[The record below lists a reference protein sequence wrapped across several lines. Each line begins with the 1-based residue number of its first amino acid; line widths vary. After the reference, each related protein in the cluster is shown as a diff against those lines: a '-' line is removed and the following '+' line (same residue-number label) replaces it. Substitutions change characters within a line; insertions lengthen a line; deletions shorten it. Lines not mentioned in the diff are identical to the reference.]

1 MGSMKVH
8 QFARGF
14 WEHEP
19 SLTLGC
25 KRLRPLA
32 PKLANS
38 DSVAAFDL
46 KSFIRP
52 ESGPRKLGCS
62 DDKRDSPQ
70 VCVSN
75 SQLIFYF
82 NCPLISA
89 TVTLTANYC
98 TAAPWLLGSCLTYLN
113 LLLNC
118 NSDSPHASLIT

>member
-1 MGSMKVH
+1 MGSSISMKVH

-38 DSVAAFDL
+38 VDTVASFDL

-52 ESGPRKLGCS
+52 ESGPRKLGSS
-62 DDKRDSPQ
+62 DDHKRDSPQ
-70 VCVSN
+70 VRVHLSLSLSLCLYIYIYIYIYIYSF
-75 SQLIFYF
+75 SILI
-82 NCPLISA
+82 P
-89 TVTLTANYC
+89 TL
-98 TAAPWLLGSCLTYLN
+98 LMHLN
-113 LLLNC
+113 L
-118 NSDSPHASLIT
+118 IT

>member
-32 PKLANS
+32 PKV
-38 DSVAAFDL
+38 VATADTTSTTTTITVAPFDL

-52 ESGPRKLGCS
+52 ESGPRKLGS
-62 DDKRDSPQ
+62 NDDKREPPP
-70 VCVSN
+70 VSN
-75 SQLIFYF
+75 VK
-82 NCPLISA
+82 LISS
-89 TVTLTANYC
+89 
-98 TAAPWLLGSCLTYLN
+98 PPKLLYI
-113 LLLNC
+113 LL
-118 NSDSPHASLIT
+118 HAWKMYYVNICID